1 MEVDSV
7 LSRCCPG
14 FEAISSVFPT
24 YTLLDQSLDGH
35 AVVLMKV
42 SQHYSVHA
50 PPSATTPACV
60 VVPVKRSRLCAVQ
73 PPLHH
78 HFALIRAP
86 IHPSGPPPA
95 ACCCRSAPSRT
106 SVTWCS
112 TLRQVWHA
120 AGHFFKYTS
129 KQDVCVIMTDTH
141 IHTCPT

>member
-50 PPSATTPACV
+50 PPSATAPACV

-95 ACCCRSAPSRT
+95 ACCHRSAPSRT

-112 TLRQVWHA
+112 TLRQVWQQQDIFLIHQQ
-120 AGHFFKYTS
+120 AGRLCYY
-129 KQDVCVIMTDTH
+129 D
-141 IHTCPT
+141 